1 MPRLCSLDIS
11 PNDANSHQR
20 PMRTVFSFG
29 GANASLLVT
38 TPPYAAAKHSTWPQH
53 VHRWRGSACN
63 LVDGSIG
70 HNLMHATDAHPI
82 QDLSHSAF
90 IKYTRSVSHVCLRI
104 QMPAITKLFQ
114 TIRTNPEYGSGQHK
128 KDSAV
133 ALESIQIVYKQY
145 SRPSDLQTAA

>member
-1 MPRLCSLDIS
+1 
-11 PNDANSHQR
+11 
-20 PMRTVFSFG
+20 MRTVFSLG

-38 TPPYAAAKHSTWPQH
+38 TPPYAAAKYSTWPQH

-63 LVDGSIG
+63 PVDGSIG

-114 TIRTNPEYGSGQHK
+114 TIRTNPEYGSGQHR

-133 ALESIQIVYKQY
+133 ALESIQIVYRQY
-145 SRPSDLQTAA
+145 SRASDLQAAANRA